1 MKILV
6 TGGAGF
12 IGSHLLP
19 QLLADGHEITV
30 LDNVSSGKWENVPP
44 ECEHWEMDIRSEAVI
59 PKIIKAKFTAIVH
72 LAAQTM
78 VNRSQD
84 DPKFDAVANIIGTV
98 NILEAARL
106 SDVNRIIL
114 SSTAAA
120 YGDVPASGLP
130 IKESELVKP
139 LSFYGLS
146 KVTAEQYIRQYQ
158 KSFGL
163 NYVIFRFANVYGERQ
178 GDAGEGGVIS
188 IFAKRIAK
196 GEGITIFGDG
206 KQTRDFVYAGDIA
219 AGIRAAIMTDNVN
232 DTYNLSTQQE
242 TSLLELVT
250 IMSDIKGRKIS
261 PSFGAARTGDILR
274 SILSN
279 QKAIANLGWKPKL
292 SLKDGLRQT
301 MRYVK
306 KEYAQ

>member
-19 QLLADGHEITV
+19 QLLADGHEVTV
-30 LDNVSSGKWENVPP
+30 LDNASSGKWENVPA

-59 PKIIKAKFTAIVH
+59 PKIIKARFTVIVH

-78 VNRSQD
+78 VSSSQD
-84 DPKFDAVANIIGTV
+84 DPQFDAAENIMGTV

-106 SDVNRIIL
+106 SDVDRIIL

-120 YGDVPASGLP
+120 YGDVPVNDLP
-130 IKESELVKP
+130 IKESEMVKP

-188 IFAKRIAK
+188 IFAKKIAK

-219 AGIRAAIMTDNVN
+219 AGIRAAITTDNVN

-242 TSLLELVT
+242 TSLLELVA

-261 PSFGAARTGDILR
+261 PSFGTARTGDILR
-274 SILSN
+274 SSLSN
-279 QKAIANLGWKPKL
+279 KKAITKLGWKPKR
-292 SLKDGLRQT
+292 SLKDGLKQT
-301 MRYVK
+301 MNYVK
-306 KEYAQ
+306 KEYKQ

>member
-19 QLLADGHEITV
+19 QLLADGYEVTV
-30 LDNVSSGKWENVPP
+30 LDNASSGNWENVPA

-59 PKIIKAKFTAIVH
+59 PKIIKARFTVIVH

-78 VNRSQD
+78 VSSSQD
-84 DPKFDAVANIIGTV
+84 DPQLDAAENIMGTV

-106 SDVNRIIL
+106 SDVDRIIL

-120 YGDVPASGLP
+120 YGDVPVNDLP
-130 IKESELVKP
+130 IKESEMVKP

-188 IFAKRIAK
+188 IFAKKIAK

-219 AGIRAAIMTDNVN
+219 AGIRAAITTDNVN

-242 TSLLELVT
+242 TSLLELVA

-274 SILSN
+274 SSLSN
-279 QKAIANLGWKPKL
+279 KKAITKLGWKPKL
-292 SLKDGLRQT
+292 SLKDGLKQT
-301 MRYVK
+301 MNYVK
-306 KEYAQ
+306 KEYKQ

>member
-19 QLLADGHEITV
+19 QLLADGHEVTV
-30 LDNVSSGKWENVPP
+30 LDNASSGKWENVPA

-59 PKIIKAKFTAIVH
+59 PKIIKARFTVIVH

-78 VNRSQD
+78 VSSSQD
-84 DPKFDAVANIIGTV
+84 DPQFDAAENIMGTV

-106 SDVNRIIL
+106 SDVDRIIL

-120 YGDVPASGLP
+120 YGDVPVNDLP
-130 IKESELVKP
+130 IKESEMVKP

-158 KSFGL
+158 KIFGL

-188 IFAKRIAK
+188 IFAKKIAK

-219 AGIRAAIMTDNVN
+219 TGIRAAITTDNVN

-242 TSLLELVT
+242 TSLLELVA

-261 PSFGAARTGDILR
+261 PSFGTARTGDILR
-274 SILSN
+274 SSLSN
-279 QKAIANLGWKPKL
+279 KKAITKLGWKPKR
-292 SLKDGLRQT
+292 SLKDGLKQT
-301 MRYVK
+301 MNYVT
-306 KEYAQ
+306 KEYKQ

>member
-1 MKILV
+1 MKLKTIGGSERMKILV

-196 GEGITIFGDG
+196 GEG
-206 KQTRDFVYAGDIA
+206 
-219 AGIRAAIMTDNVN
+219 
-232 DTYNLSTQQE
+232 
-242 TSLLELVT
+242 LVT